1 VTGASKVGRIRQAA
15 SLISGRNQKI
25 WGIMKPIRI
34 VLADDH
40 NLVRS
45 GLKSLLS
52 GMPGVEVVAEATN
65 GKEAVALASSANP
78 DVVLMDIGM
87 KELNG
92 IEAAAIIARD
102 QPSVRVIILSM
113 HDTEDFVSQALKAGA
128 VGYVLKDAAPL
139 ELEFALQAV
148 TNGETYL
155 SPRVSRQV
163 IQSYIRPP
171 VAETGL
177 EALTSRQ
184 KEILKAIATGRTTK
198 QIAYDLGLSIKTIE
212 THRAQI
218 MERLDIHDVAG
229 LVRFSIRIGL
239 ISAND

>member
-1 VTGASKVGRIRQAA
+1 
-15 SLISGRNQKI
+15 
-25 WGIMKPIRI
+25 MKPIRI

-52 GMPGVEVVAEATN
+52 GIQGVEVVAEATN
-65 GKEAVALASSANP
+65 GKEAAALAGSVKP

-92 IEAAAIIARD
+92 IEAAALIARD
-102 QPSVRVIILSM
+102 NPSVRVIILSM
-113 HDTEDFVSQALKAGA
+113 HDTQDFVAQALKAGA
-128 VGYVLKDAAPL
+128 AGYVLKDAAPL

-163 IQSYIRPP
+163 VQSYVRPP
-171 VAETGL
+171 AAQAGL
-177 EALTSRQ
+177 EALSPRQ
-184 KEILKAIATGRTTK
+184 REILKAIAGGRTTK
-198 QIAYDLGLSIKTIE
+198 QIAYDLALSVKTIE

>member
-1 VTGASKVGRIRQAA
+1 
-15 SLISGRNQKI
+15 
-25 WGIMKPIRI
+25 MKPIKI

-52 GMPGVEVVAEATN
+52 GMTGVDVVAEATN
-65 GKEAVALASSANP
+65 GREAVALVKSTNP

-102 QPSVRVIILSM
+102 HPSVRVIILSM
-113 HDTEDFVSQALKAGA
+113 HDTQDFVSQALKAGA
-128 VGYVLKDAAPL
+128 AGYVLKDAAPL

-148 TNGETYL
+148 TSGETYL
-155 SPRVSRQV
+155 SPRVSKQV
-163 IQSYIRPP
+163 VQSYIRPP
-171 VAETGL
+171 SAESGL
-177 EALTSRQ
+177 AALTARQ
-184 KEILKAIATGRTTK
+184 QEILKAIASGRTTK

-218 MERLDIHDVAG
+218 MERLGIHDVAG

-239 ISAND
+239 ISAHD

>member
-1 VTGASKVGRIRQAA
+1 
-15 SLISGRNQKI
+15 
-25 WGIMKPIRI
+25 M
-34 VLADDH
+34 
-40 NLVRS
+40 RS

-52 GMPGVEVVAEATN
+52 GMQGVEVMAEATN
-65 GKEAVALASSANP
+65 GKEAVDMAGSVNP

-102 QPSVRVIILSM
+102 NPSVRVIILSM
-113 HDTEDFVSQALKAGA
+113 HDTHDFVSEALKAGA
-128 VGYVLKDAAPL
+128 AGYILKDAVPL

-148 TNGETYL
+148 INGETYL

-163 IQSYIRPP
+163 VQSYVRPP
-171 VAETGL
+171 DAETGL
-177 EALTSRQ
+177 ETLSPRQ
-184 KEILKAIATGRTTK
+184 REILKAIARGRTTK
-198 QIAYDLGLSIKTIE
+198 QIAFDLGLSTKTIE

-229 LVRFSIRIGL
+229 LVRFSIRMGL
-239 ISAND
+239 VSAHD

>member
-1 VTGASKVGRIRQAA
+1 MSGKAYCLDPVRNREFVG
-15 SLISGRNQKI
+15 

-45 GLKSLLS
+45 GLKSLLL

-65 GKEAVALASSANP
+65 GKEAVALAGSTNP

-102 QPSVRVIILSM
+102 TPSVRVIILSM
-113 HDTEDFVSQALKAGA
+113 HDTQDFVSQALKAGA

-148 TNGETYL
+148 VSGETYL
-155 SPRVSRQV
+155 SPKVSRQV
-163 IQSYIRPP
+163 VQSYVKPP
-171 VAETGL
+171 GAEAGL
-177 EALTSRQ
+177 EALSPRQ
-184 KEILKAIATGRTTK
+184 REILKAIAIGRTTK
-198 QIAYDLGLSIKTIE
+198 QIAYDLNLSIKTIE

-239 ISAND
+239 ISAHD

>member
-1 VTGASKVGRIRQAA
+1 
-15 SLISGRNQKI
+15 
-25 WGIMKPIRI
+25 MKPIRI
-34 VLADDH
+34 LLADDH
-40 NLVRS
+40 NLMRS

-52 GMPGVEVVAEATN
+52 GMQGVEVVAEATN
-65 GKEAVALASSANP
+65 GKEAVDMAGSVNP

-102 QPSVRVIILSM
+102 NPSVRVIILSM
-113 HDTEDFVSQALKAGA
+113 HDTHDFVSEALKAGA
-128 VGYVLKDAAPL
+128 AGYILKDAVPL

-148 TNGETYL
+148 INGETYL

-163 IQSYIRPP
+163 VQSYVRPP
-171 VAETGL
+171 DAETGL
-177 EALTSRQ
+177 ETLSPRQ
-184 KEILKAIATGRTTK
+184 REILKAIARGRTTK
-198 QIAYDLGLSIKTIE
+198 QIAFDLGLSTKTIE

-229 LVRFSIRIGL
+229 LVRFSIRMGL
-239 ISAND
+239 VSAHD

>member
-1 VTGASKVGRIRQAA
+1 
-15 SLISGRNQKI
+15 
-25 WGIMKPIRI
+25 MKPIRI

-45 GLKSLLS
+45 GVKSLLL
-52 GMPGVEVVAEATN
+52 GMQGVDVVAEATN
-65 GKEAVALASSANP
+65 GREAVSLASSLNP

-102 QPSVRVIILSM
+102 SPSVRVIILSM
-113 HDTEDFVSQALKAGA
+113 YDTQDFVSQALKAGA
-128 VGYVLKDAAPL
+128 SGYVLKDAAPL

-148 TNGETYL
+148 TGGETYL

-163 IQSYIRPP
+163 VKSYVQPAD
-171 VAETGL
+171 AEPGL
-177 EALTSRQ
+177 DALSPRQ
-184 KEILKAIATGRTTK
+184 REILKAIAGGRTTK

-218 MERLDIHDVAG
+218 MERLNIHDVAG

-239 ISAND
+239 ISAHD

>member
-1 VTGASKVGRIRQAA
+1 
-15 SLISGRNQKI
+15 
-25 WGIMKPIRI
+25 M
-34 VLADDH
+34 LADDH

-45 GLKSLLS
+45 GLKSLLT
-52 GMPGVEVVAEATN
+52 GMRGIEVVAEATN
-65 GKEAVALASSANP
+65 GKEAVDLVGSVNP

-92 IEAAAIIARD
+92 IEAAALITRD
-102 QPSVRVIILSM
+102 SPSVRVIILSM
-113 HDTEDFVSQALKAGA
+113 HDTQDFVSQALKAGA
-128 VGYVLKDAAPL
+128 AGYVLKDAAPL

-163 IQSYIRPP
+163 VQSYVRPP
-171 VAETGL
+171 EPQIGL
-177 EALTSRQ
+177 EALSPRQ
-184 KEILKAIATGRTTK
+184 REILKAIASGRTTK
-198 QIAYDLGLSIKTIE
+198 QIAFDLGLSIKTIE
-212 THRAQI
+212 THRAQL

-239 ISAND
+239 ISAHD

>member
-1 VTGASKVGRIRQAA
+1 
-15 SLISGRNQKI
+15 
-25 WGIMKPIRI
+25 
-34 VLADDH
+34 
-40 NLVRS
+40 
-45 GLKSLLS
+45 
-52 GMPGVEVVAEATN
+52 
-65 GKEAVALASSANP
+65 
-78 DVVLMDIGM
+78 VLMDIGM

-102 QPSVRVIILSM
+102 NPSVRVIILSM
-113 HDTEDFVSQALKAGA
+113 HDTQDFVSQALKAGA
-128 VGYVLKDAAPL
+128 AGYVLKDAAPL

-155 SPRVSRQV
+155 SPRVSKQV
-163 IQSYIRPP
+163 VQSYIRPP
-171 VAETGL
+171 AAEIGL

-184 KEILKAIATGRTTK
+184 KEILKAIAGGRTTK

-218 MERLDIHDVAG
+218 MERLGIHDIPG

-239 ISAND
+239 ISAHD

>member
-1 VTGASKVGRIRQAA
+1 
-15 SLISGRNQKI
+15 
-25 WGIMKPIRI
+25 MKQIKI

-40 NLVRS
+40 NLMRS

-52 GMPGVEVVAEATN
+52 GMQGIEVVAEATN
-65 GKEAVALASSANP
+65 GREAVDLAGSVNP

-102 QPSVRVIILSM
+102 NPSVRIIMLSM
-113 HDTEDFVSQALKAGA
+113 HDTHDFVSEALKAGA
-128 VGYVLKDAAPL
+128 AGYLLKDAVPV

-148 TNGETYL
+148 VNGETYL

-163 IQSYIRPP
+163 VLSYVRPP
-171 VAETGL
+171 HAEVGL
-177 EALTSRQ
+177 EALSPRQ
-184 KEILKAIATGRTTK
+184 REILKAIARGRTTK
-198 QIAYDLGLSIKTIE
+198 QIAYDLGLSAKTVE

-229 LVRFSIRIGL
+229 LVRFSIRLGL
-239 ISAND
+239 ISVHD

>member
-1 VTGASKVGRIRQAA
+1 
-15 SLISGRNQKI
+15 
-25 WGIMKPIRI
+25 MKPIRV

-45 GLKSLLS
+45 GLKALLS
-52 GMPGVEVVAEATN
+52 GMPDVEVVAEAAN
-65 GKEAVALASSANP
+65 GKEAVALVNSVKP

-92 IEAAAIIARD
+92 IEAAAIITHD
-102 QPSVRVIILSM
+102 NPSVRVIILSM
-113 HDTEDFVSQALKAGA
+113 HDTQDFVSQALKAGA
-128 VGYVLKDAAPL
+128 TGYVLKDAAPL

-148 TNGETYL
+148 TKGETYL

-163 IQSYIRPP
+163 VQSYVRPP
-171 VAETGL
+171 NAETGL
-177 EALTSRQ
+177 AALSPRQ
-184 KEILKAIATGRTTK
+184 REILKAVAGGRTTK

-239 ISAND
+239 ISVHD